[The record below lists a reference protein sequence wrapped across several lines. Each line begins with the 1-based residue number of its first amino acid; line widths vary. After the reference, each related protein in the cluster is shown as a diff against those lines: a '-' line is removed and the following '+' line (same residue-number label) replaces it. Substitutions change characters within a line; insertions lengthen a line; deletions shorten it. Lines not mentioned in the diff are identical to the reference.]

1 MTEPSEL
8 RGAITKEEAG
18 EVAVVLSDEIY
29 RLSSAAQMGYEQS
42 DAEFFAPRAE
52 RLDRR
57 AEYLRSIRSKLLA
70 PSFPEPPND
79 AEEFQMVPDGRKAT
93 AREWLAWVPSAL
105 RMIEAANREID
116 DLNEQLND
124 IAHLVPEE
132 FETDIAQTAI
142 ITNYIEHLQALSS
155 APTGLTEL
163 FLENRIAEIDR
174 EWNDYLNAHP
184 AQRLSSRDDIPCA
197 VFRARIYE
205 LTAILE
211 SSSAPTP
218 EME

>member
-1 MTEPSEL
+1 
-8 RGAITKEEAG
+8 
-18 EVAVVLSDEIY
+18 
-29 RLSSAAQMGYEQS
+29 
-42 DAEFFAPRAE
+42 
-52 RLDRR
+52 
-57 AEYLRSIRSKLLA
+57 
-70 PSFPEPPND
+70 
-79 AEEFQMVPDGRKAT
+79 MVPDGRKAT

-155 APTGLTEL
+155 APTGLTVKEKIDALIDGAQEL
-163 FLENRIAEIDR
+163 FAEAFECKHSYSEPCGSCMNTGISAMDKDEFDFAVAVHDLAAIGR
-174 EWNDYLNAHP
+174 RYRND
-184 AQRLSSRDDIPCA
+184 
-197 VFRARIYE
+197 
-205 LTAILE
+205 AILE

-218 EME
+218 EMEN

>member
-8 RGAITKEEAG
+8 RGDVISRKTAIEAVEILQHG
-18 EVAVVLSDEIY
+18 WTTEVDEDQELF
-29 RLSSAAQMGYEQS
+29 RHGR
-42 DAEFFAPRAE
+42 DALREVRA
-52 RLDRR
+52 
-57 AEYLRSIRSKLLA
+57 ILA
-70 PSFPEPPND
+70 NLPTPSVPEPPNHNDDFLFKHIDRLTADRD
-79 AEEFQMVPDGRKAT
+79 A
-93 AREWLAWVPSAL
+93 LALELAK
-105 RMIEAANREID
+105 
-116 DLNEQLND
+116 
-124 IAHLVPEE
+124 
-132 FETDIAQTAI
+132 
-142 ITNYIEHLQALSS
+142 LSS